1 MRTFNTA
8 GPIVAEDHYH
18 IPPLARIDLDEV
30 LGLVR
35 RKNYFTLRAPRQTGK
50 TSTLLALRDL
60 LNEQGFHCVYA
71 TVETARTARGDVER
85 AMRAVLGQLATWA
98 QVSLGDDFL
107 EDAWPEILAKVGPD
121 RALGR
126 ALGDWAKALPKPLV
140 LLIDEIDTLQGD
152 SLLAMLQQLRA
163 GYPLRPGHFPQSMV
177 LCGLRDMRDYRIESV
192 GSPFNIAAKS
202 LRLGDF
208 TREETLALLGQHR
221 EETGQAF
228 GCEALAAV
236 WTQTQG
242 QPWLV
247 NALADLTC
255 FKNGSVRDLARPV
268 SEADVF
274 AAREELILQRVT
286 HLDQLADKL
295 KEERVR
301 RVIGPMLSGAE
312 ERTASHRDTEYV
324 RDLGL
329 IAKDAPVR
337 IANPIYAEVLPREL
351 ACVAQEELDQEVA
364 WYVDAEGGLDIGK
377 LLAAFQDFFRRHSE
391 HWRNRFDYPEAWPQL
406 LLQAFL
412 QRVVNGGGRIER
424 EYGLGRGRVDLL
436 IVWPLGTRDQE
447 FVVECKVL
455 RTGRSLESLIDEGV
469 EQTAAYMAR
478 SAPES
483 GHLVVFDQRE
493 DRSWDD
499 KLFHR
504 ERRSKNG
511 VAVEVW
517 GM

>member
-18 IPPLARIDLDEV
+18 IPPLTRLDLDEV

-35 RKNYFTLRAPRQTGK
+35 GKKYFTLHAPRQTGK
-50 TSTLLALRDL
+50 TSALLALRDL
-60 LNEQGFHCVYA
+60 LNGQGYHCLYA

-85 AMRAVLGQLATWA
+85 AMRAVLGQLAEWA
-98 QVSLGDDFL
+98 QVTLADDHL
-107 EDAWPEILAKVGPD
+107 EDAWPDILAKVGPD
-121 RALGR
+121 KALGT
-126 ALGDWAKALPKPLV
+126 ALRSWAEASSKPLV

-152 SLLAMLQQLRA
+152 SLLSVLQQLRA
-163 GYPLRPGHFPQSMV
+163 GYPMRPAHFPQCVV
-177 LCGLRDMRDYRIESV
+177 LCGLRDMRDYRIESM

-208 TREETLALLGQHR
+208 TREETSALLGQHT
-221 EETGQAF
+221 EATGQAF
-228 GCEALAAV
+228 APEALQAV
-236 WTQTQG
+236 WAQTQG

-247 NALADLTC
+247 NALADLAC
-255 FKNGSVRDLARPV
+255 FKSGSVRDLARPV

-274 AAREELILQRVT
+274 DAREELILRRVT

-295 KEERVR
+295 KEDRVR
-301 RVIGPMLSGAE
+301 RVVGPMLSGAE
-312 ERTASHRDTEYV
+312 KWDSGGRDIEYV

-351 ACVAQEELDQEVA
+351 AWVAQEELDQEAV
-364 WYVDAEGGLDIGK
+364 WYVDAEGGLDIDK
-377 LLAAFQDFFRRHSE
+377 LLAAFQDFFRHHSE

-436 IVWPLGTRDQE
+436 IVWPLGTRNQE

-455 RTGRSLESLIDEGV
+455 REGGSLEGLIDKGV
-469 EQTAAYMAR
+469 EQTAGYMSR
-478 SAPES
+478 CTPES
-483 GHLVVFDQRE
+483 GHLVVFDQRKNRTWE
-493 DRSWDD
+493 D
-499 KLFHR
+499 KLFHEQR
-504 ERRSKNG
+504 QSKNG
-511 VAVEVW
+511 VVIEVW